1 MTQPPARD
9 SAIDPLRILLALS
22 VIALHTGFPDA
33 APALVQQVLFNGL
46 YRLAVP
52 IFALISGYF
61 FLGAMRGGRAKS
73 QLRRVAS
80 LYLLWM
86 AIYLPI
92 WGPDLTGAWHLIR
105 TVIFG
110 YFHLWFLP
118 GLLVGAGLVA
128 LLRAPLAVAMVAAA
142 MAATGLTL
150 QALVLGGVADIP
162 LDYYRN
168 GLFTIFPFFALGWLL
183 AHGVPERLRRHARP
197 LAGLA
202 LLAVMVESLIWR
214 WIAGG
219 GWGVDM
225 MLSLLVAAPMLFL
238 AAQGIHGRWD
248 GKRAAATAA
257 FVYFIHVMI
266 MICASRFGLEG
277 DVKALAVMV
286 TCLGIA
292 LWLGAPRRRPVLA
305 FFT

>member
-1 MTQPPARD
+1 MTQTPARD

-33 APALVQQVLFNGL
+33 APALVKQVLFNGL

-52 IFALISGYF
+52 VFALISGYF
-61 FLGAMRGGRAKS
+61 FLGAMRAGRARS
-73 QLRRVAS
+73 QLRRIAS

-92 WGPDLTGAWHLIR
+92 WGPDLTGVWHLIR
-105 TVIFG
+105 TVVFG

-118 GLLVGAGLVA
+118 GLLVGAVLVA
-128 LLRAPLAVAMVAAA
+128 LLRRPLPVAVAAAA

-225 MLSLLVAAPMLFL
+225 MLSLLVAAPLLFL
-238 AAQGIHGRWD
+238 AAQGVRGPWD
-248 GKRAAATAA
+248 GKRAASTAA

-277 DVKALAVMV
+277 GVKALAVMA
-286 TCLGIA
+286 TCLGIG

>member
-1 MTQPPARD
+1 MTHPARRD

-33 APALVQQVLFNGL
+33 APALVKQVLFNGL

-52 IFALISGYF
+52 VFALISGYF
-61 FLGAMRGGRAKS
+61 FLGAMQGGRAWS
-73 QLRRVAS
+73 ALRRIGS

-105 TVIFG
+105 TAVFG

-118 GLLVGAGLVA
+118 GLMIGA
-128 LLRAPLAVAMVAAA
+128 LLVLLLRRPRPVAAA
-142 MAATGLTL
+142 AAVMAATGLGL
-150 QALVLGGVADIP
+150 QALVLAGWAEIP

-183 AHGVPERLRRHARP
+183 AHGVPEALRRRALP

-202 LLAVMVESLIWR
+202 LLAVMAESLVWR

-225 MLSLLVAAPMLFL
+225 MLSLLVAAPLLFL
-238 AAQGIHGRWD
+238 AAQGIRGPWD
-248 GKRAAATAA
+248 GKRAASTAA

-277 DVKALAVMV
+277 DAKALAVMV
-286 TCLGIA
+286 TCLGMA
-292 LWLGAPRRRPVLA
+292 LWLGAARRRPVLA